1 MKGEA
6 GGDWG
11 SDWRGEIGW
20 KEKCLRLVPG
30 EGGTGQVL
38 EEAAGAAEVA
48 VIAAGSETI
57 RGLKDTLLL
66 LERFVLRLRAEE
78 VVRVGSRLL
87 PEVATSCFKGS
98 CSDVLLKAPPPPHTF

>member
-1 MKGEA
+1 M
-6 GGDWG
+6 
-11 SDWRGEIGW
+11 
-20 KEKCLRLVPG
+20 
-30 EGGTGQVL
+30 L

-57 RGLKDTLLL
+57 KGLKDTLLL